1 MIDHWEVDSQSLTLE
16 EELGEGAFG
25 KVYRGILKELN
36 TLPLLPSVIVNAM
49 KKSTSKESKEFIVAV
64 KMLHGEHM
72 RQYRRKLISISVMSS
87 RPNSL
92 HGYVN
97 LQKSSLQLV
106 SMGPLSAIPPICSQP
121 NWPHMELLMQE

>member
-36 TLPLLPSVIVNAM
+36 TLPLLPSVIVKAM
-49 KKSTSKESKEFIVAV
+49 KKSTSMESKEFIVAV

-72 RQYRRKLISISVMSS
+72 RQYRRKVISISVMSP
-87 RPNSL
+87 RPNSFQCHL
-92 HGYVN
+92 D
-97 LQKSSLQLV
+97 
-106 SMGPLSAIPPICSQP
+106 PIVFSVMLIYKRAP
-121 NWPHMELLMQE
+121 